1 MFLHVIIFSKYIY
14 YYFIRLCP
22 LCVDDNDGILF
33 FDTTHTYNRKE
44 ELDTLSAIEEFLDF
58 SNNALDEIWRLP
70 YLYPQNRMK
79 NVLDLLCK
87 RLKII

>member
-1 MFLHVIIFSKYIY
+1 MSSFFCIIICDP
-14 YYFIRLCP
+14 IVLI
-22 LCVDDNDGILF
+22 ILPYTF
-33 FDTTHTYNRKE
+33 TYTNNRKE

-70 YLYPQNRMK
+70 YQYPQNRMK

-87 RLKII
+87 CFYFIIFQY